1 MMFILMKRLK
11 SAQKWQ
17 ALYWV
22 SWCFSL
28 LLVGCGGDSSSPQMP
43 PPDITQPPQN
53 YLVDGVNIVTT
64 NDETYIDFNQ
74 YIKATN
80 AVITDIYLTEGDVA
94 CGTPKIRGVGV
105 SFTPTQDLAC
115 KYTYSVTADELGQ
128 ASATITVISD
138 SEPAWV
144 LPQID
149 KKIQPDGYTLT
160 IDLVET
166 LGEII
171 WKDTYSLIPDQIY
184 LQSIDFAPA
193 MVSGEGSKIKVK
205 AIFAGGWTRVLY
217 YVKDSAQPD
226 MTIYGLA
233 YIHLDTELVPNL
245 PLEISNK
252 DYKYNPT
259 ERIFSKYLSS
269 DKAGCSAS
277 SCDNVSDYVS
287 KGKRNK
293 LELTRNDTISTINL
307 SQTDTS
313 FDKTYLMIT
322 ANQSNKVMVNIDGRP
337 VGEQCRYDCKTSVL
351 AFYNTD
357 GHWAETDVGYHIFP
371 ETAVE
376 VDISQFKDLVVSDPE
391 GDAWQ
396 LLTVQTFGTTQT
408 TLSDPNDITNT
419 KFSFKAMSAGE
430 KVVSYVVGDH
440 YANYDSGVIRFQ
452 VEDPN
457 VYPCF
462 GLQGNFNCLPAST
475 SEVSRKLFIPAGSV
489 QAMKMLGITGVTSA
503 YEIGD
508 KGPFG
513 MDVAMFN
520 YNDAEQ
526 FCGLLA
532 ANNFVERI
540 DWVVPSLRDMQD
552 YYQRYKSGD
561 KGLFGKMSWPGS
573 HRYWVRDTN
582 NGGLPKAFD
591 IITGEVVADSEATE
605 NYVTCL
611 SLN

>member
-1 MMFILMKRLK
+1 MKK
-11 SAQKWQ
+11 VQKERTRPARAKRWGLCL
-17 ALYWV
+17 AT
-22 SWCFSL
+22 L
-28 LLVGCGGDSSSPQMP
+28 LFMGCGSESPTSVQP
-43 PPDITQPPQN
+43 PPSVTLPPSS
-53 YLVDGVNIVTT
+53 YLMDGVNIVKT
-64 NDETYIDFNQ
+64 NETTYIDFNQ
-74 YIKATN
+74 YVQSSN
-80 AVITDIYLTEGDVA
+80 AVITHIDVA
-94 CGTPKIRGVGV
+94 DSNPVCRIPEIKGLGVLV
-105 SFTPTQDLAC
+105 TQTQDTVCDYL
-115 KYTYSVTADELGQ
+115 YTVESDDLGQ
-128 ASATITVISD
+128 ASATLTVISD
-138 SEPAWV
+138 SQPAWV

-149 KKIQPDGYTLT
+149 KKVQPDGHSLK
-160 IDLVET
+160 IDLAET
-166 LGEII
+166 LGDII
-171 WKDTYSLIPDQIY
+171 WKDSYVLIPDQIY

-193 MVSGEGSKIKVK
+193 EASGQGSVINVK

-217 YVKDSAQPD
+217 YVKDSEKPD
-226 MTIYGLA
+226 LTIYGLI
-233 YIHLDTELVPNL
+233 YIHVDSDLIPNL

-259 ERIFSKYLSS
+259 ERIFAKYLSS
-269 DKAGCSAS
+269 DTAGCSAS
-277 SCDNVSDYVS
+277 SCDSVSDYVT
-287 KGKRNK
+287 KGERNK

-322 ANQSNKVMVNIDGRP
+322 ANQSNKVMVNIDGRS
-337 VGEQCRYDCKTSVL
+337 VDELCRYDCKTSVL

-357 GHWAETDVGYHIFP
+357 GHWAETDLGYHIFP
-371 ETAVE
+371 ETTVE
-376 VDISQFKDLVVSDPE
+376 VDIAKFKDLVVSDPE

-396 LLTVQTFGTTQT
+396 LFTVQTFGTTEVK
-408 TLSDPNDITNT
+408 LADPNYVWNT
-419 KFSFKAMSAGE
+419 SFKFKAKSAGE

-462 GLQGNFNCLPAST
+462 GLSGNFNCLPAST

-489 QAMKMLGITGVTSA
+489 QAMQMLGITGVTSD
-503 YEIGD
+503 YETGD

-513 MDVAMFN
+513 MNVAMFN

-526 FCGLLA
+526 LCGLLA

-552 YYQRYKSGD
+552 YYQRYKSGN